1 VPYREEGTMPRT
13 TATITGQQR
22 DALYEQVR
30 NHLGALNDVWIAMEC
45 NRDFATAERLGIE
58 FGEDFRLLHD
68 LGWDESDSRKVV
80 ELTMPREDLIEVLAR
95 LGREAEG
102 GLTDSEEERES
113 KEKDE
118 EILQGFRLVR
128 NTCDELI
135 EKLDP
140 RRGES
145 A

>member
-1 VPYREEGTMPRT
+1 MPST

-128 NTCDELI
+128 STCDKLI
-135 EKLDP
+135 DKLDP

>member
-1 VPYREEGTMPRT
+1 
-13 TATITGQQR
+13 
-22 DALYEQVR
+22 
-30 NHLGALNDVWIAMEC
+30 MEC

-80 ELTMPREDLIEVLAR
+80 ELTVQREDLIEVLAR
-95 LGREAEG
+95 LRREAEG
-102 GLTDSEEERES
+102 GLTDSEEERRS
-113 KEKDE
+113 KERDE
-118 EILQGFRLVR
+118 EIPQGFRFVR
-128 NTCDELI
+128 NTCDELLA
-135 EKLDP
+135 KLDP

>member
-1 VPYREEGTMPRT
+1 MPST

-45 NRDFATAERLGIE
+45 NQDFATAERLGIE
-58 FGEDFRLLHD
+58 FGEDFKLLHD
-68 LGWDESDSRKVV
+68 LGWDENDNRKVV

-95 LGREAEG
+95 LRREADG
-102 GLTDSEEERES
+102 GLADSEEERKS
-113 KEKDE
+113 KERDE
-118 EILQGFRLVR
+118 EISQSFRFVR
-128 NTCDELI
+128 STCDELLDQ
-135 EKLDP
+135 LDP
-140 RRGES
+140 RRGQS

>member
-1 VPYREEGTMPRT
+1 MPST

-30 NHLGALNDVWIAMEC
+30 NHLGALNDIWIAMEC

-58 FGEDFRLLHD
+58 FGEDFRLLQD
-68 LGWDESDSRKVV
+68 LGWDESDSRKIV
-80 ELTMPREDLIEVLAR
+80 ELTVPHEDLIEVLAR
-95 LGREAEG
+95 LRREAEC
-102 GLTDSEEERES
+102 GLANSEEERES
-113 KEKDE
+113 KERDE
-118 EILQGFRLVR
+118 EISQNFWLVR
-128 NTCDELI
+128 NTCDELLN
-135 EKLDP
+135 KLDP

>member
-1 VPYREEGTMPRT
+1 MPST

-45 NRDFATAERLGIE
+45 NQDFATAERLGIE
-58 FGEDFRLLHD
+58 FGEDFRLLQD
-68 LGWDESDSRKVV
+68 LGWDENDSRKTV

-95 LGREAEG
+95 LRREAEG

-118 EILQGFRLVR
+118 EILQSFRLVR

-135 EKLDP
+135 DKLDP

>member
-1 VPYREEGTMPRT
+1 MPST

-68 LGWDESDSRKVV
+68 LGWDGSDSRKVV

-95 LGREAEG
+95 LRREAEG

-135 EKLDP
+135 EKLDQ
-140 RRGES
+140 RGGES

>member
-1 VPYREEGTMPRT
+1 MPST

-45 NRDFATAERLGIE
+45 NQDFATAERLGIE

-68 LGWDESDSRKVV
+68 LGWDKSDSRKVV

-95 LGREAEG
+95 LRREAEG

-135 EKLDP
+135 DKLDP

>member
-1 VPYREEGTMPRT
+1 MPRT

-58 FGEDFRLLHD
+58 FGEDFSLLHD
-68 LGWDESDSRKVV
+68 LGWDENDSRKVV
-80 ELTMPREDLIEVLAR
+80 ELTVPREDLIEVLAR
-95 LGREAEG
+95 LRREAEG

-135 EKLDP
+135 DKLDP